1 MAAVVA
7 FPHHTPRPAPRPF
20 VVPVRPPL
28 QVLPGGRRG
37 ARAYAHAQRD
47 PRRLHPAIY
56 RRRRLGLVLVLI
68 TVVVVS
74 YLALTGLRVLTADAG
89 AGSVPA
95 STSPASASGPAAAE
109 VYVVQP
115 GDTLWSIAR
124 SLQPS
129 GDVRGLVD
137 KLADR
142 SGGGALLTGQSL
154 RLDGLVS

>member
-7 FPHHTPRPAPRPF
+7 FPHHTPRPAPRPV
-20 VVPVRPPL
+20 VVPSRPPL
-28 QVLPGGRRG
+28 QVLPGGRRA
-37 ARAYAHAQRD
+37 ARAYAHSHRD
-47 PRRLHPAIY
+47 PRRLHPAVY
-56 RRRRLGLVLVLI
+56 RRRRLGLVLALVAA
-68 TVVVVS
+68 VVVS
-74 YLALTGLRVLTADAG
+74 YLALTGLRVLTSDAG
-89 AGSVPA
+89 AGSEPA
-95 STSPASASGPAAAE
+95 SVVPASASIPATGE

-142 SGGGALLTGQSL
+142 SGGGGLLAGQSL